1 MLHLVPPLVSF
12 LGHRPDLKLEAFHR
26 LHTLFCGAAP
36 LGPSA
41 ANRLVERLGKYDLLM
56 QEGNLLII
64 LKVFFH
70 ICTYRLDFPKTVAMI
85 SLHNSYLKTNDLSF
99 AL

>member
-36 LGPSA
+36 LGPTA
-41 ANRLVERLGKYDLLM
+41 ATRLTERLGKYDLLM
-56 QEGNLLII
+56 QEGKPLFPNLHSINRFYSI
-64 LKVFFH
+64 Q
-70 ICTYRLDFPKTVAMI
+70 
-85 SLHNSYLKTNDLSF
+85 SF
-99 AL
+99 V